1 MGIIYT
7 KARRN
12 VPEYLN
18 FQQLNCDNPKPGL
31 CPILCVLCRCQC
43 VSSVISHC
51 VTAVSTSRDIASAL
65 APDNSRSATN
75 SPDIMTV
82 NIGCLATK
90 LNNIQNYFLTYYH
103 KIIAYER
110 EKCAYR
116 ILVVKPK
123 EKRPLGRFR
132 SRWEDNT
139 KMD

>member
-1 MGIIYT
+1 LEDSGVDGRT
-7 KARRN
+7 
-12 VPEYLN
+12 
-18 FQQLNCDNPKPGL
+18 
-31 CPILCVLCRCQC
+31 ILRW
-43 VSSVISHC
+43 I
-51 VTAVSTSRDIASAL
+51 
-65 APDNSRSATN
+65 N
-75 SPDIMTV
+75 SPDIMTF

-116 ILVVKPK
+116 VLVVKPK

-139 KMD
+139 KMDLQEV